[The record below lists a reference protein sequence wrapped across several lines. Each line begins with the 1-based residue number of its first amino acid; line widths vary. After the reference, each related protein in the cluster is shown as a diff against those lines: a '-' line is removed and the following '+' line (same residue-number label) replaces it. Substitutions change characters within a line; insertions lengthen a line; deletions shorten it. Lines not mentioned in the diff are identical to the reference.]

1 MKAYGNGGGDC
12 GGGTGR
18 TRGKTNNQKTS
29 KQFFLLS
36 QGLLSIGVKSV

>member
-1 MKAYGNGGGDC
+1 MGAYGNGGGDC

-18 TRGKTNNQKTS
+18 TRGKTNNQTN

-36 QGLLSIGVKSV
+36 QGLLSIGVKNV